1 MKNSNTRRYEQQQA
15 HVHCSSQPQFQTMQQ
30 QQQQQQGIRMSKNR
44 YTLEND
50 QIFTDPN
57 LMRTIKDDLAR
68 ISTTKNVKLMG
79 SGMKES
85 NRWFK

>member
-1 MKNSNTRRYEQQQA
+1 
-15 HVHCSSQPQFQTMQQ
+15 
-30 QQQQQQGIRMSKNR
+30 MSKNR
-44 YTLEND
+44 YKLEDD

-57 LMRTIKDDLAR
+57 LLRTIKDDLAR

>member
-30 QQQQQQGIRMSKNR
+30 QQQQEIKMSKNR
-44 YTLEND
+44 YTLEDD

-68 ISTTKNVKLMG
+68 ISTTKNIKLMG

>member
-1 MKNSNTRRYEQQQA
+1 
-15 HVHCSSQPQFQTMQQ
+15 MQQ
-30 QQQQQQGIRMSKNR
+30 QQQQQETRMSKNR
-44 YTLEND
+44 YKLEDD

-57 LMRTIKDDLAR
+57 LLRTIKDDLAR

>member
-30 QQQQQQGIRMSKNR
+30 QQQQEIKMSKNR
-44 YTLEND
+44 YTLEDD

-68 ISTTKNVKLMG
+68 ISTTKNIKLMG
-79 SGMKES
+79 SEMKES